1 MELMGEVLQETL
13 SSDKLFWLR
22 PSFLMGCIGFVVSIM
37 STVACIM
44 KKKVAAWKPP
54 ALTGFLSLC
63 RKDKNNTK
71 MDGKD
76 MDGPIYRPSGII
88 PTVIRPQ
95 ESHGL
100 CVIPQPA

>member
-1 MELMGEVLQETL
+1 MSIFRDGLHWICSIDHVN
-13 SSDKLFWLR
+13 SSLHCEEEDSSLE
-22 PSFLMGCIGFVVSIM
+22 
-37 STVACIM
+37 
-44 KKKVAAWKPP
+44 PP

-71 MDGKD
+71 MDDKD

-88 PTVIRPQ
+88 PMVIRPQ

>member
-1 MELMGEVLQETL
+1 
-13 SSDKLFWLR
+13 
-22 PSFLMGCIGFVVSIM
+22 M
-37 STVACIM
+37 STVACIV

-71 MDGKD
+71 MDEED

-100 CVIPQPA
+100 CAIPQPAQKKDCRK

>member
-1 MELMGEVLQETL
+1 M
-13 SSDKLFWLR
+13 SI
-22 PSFLMGCIGFVVSIM
+22 LMGCIRFIVSIM

-54 ALTGFLSLC
+54 ALSGFLSLC
-63 RKDKNNTK
+63 RKDKSNTK
-71 MDGKD
+71 MDDKD

-100 CVIPQPA
+100 CVIPQPV

>member
-1 MELMGEVLQETL
+1 M
-13 SSDKLFWLR
+13 SI
-22 PSFLMGCIGFVVSIM
+22 FLDGLHWICSIYH
-37 STVACIM
+37 VCIM

-54 ALTGFLSLC
+54 ALTGFLSVC

-71 MDGKD
+71 MDDED
-76 MDGPIYRPSGII
+76 MDGPIYQPSGII

-100 CVIPQPA
+100 CVIPQPV